1 MQALKRSTIRGAWI
15 VLLAAL
21 PVAAHMIS
29 MSTGTLNIEGPR
41 ARYELRIPAY
51 ELQHA
56 GGRMPDLLAEIR
68 FSSNGEDARMI
79 GKTCAYEN
87 GGEEYVCRAQYVFR
101 APPETIDVRCTL
113 YRTTVPN
120 HVHLLR
126 AENGGRSG
134 QAVLDMTFD
143 TGRLD
148 FAVPG
153 AVSVAA
159 SAFFSGGLRTLAGL
173 GQLLFLA
180 TILVAAH
187 TRREL
192 WAMAA
197 AAIGGQTLAAVLL
210 PTLAWY
216 PSQRFAEAAVALTIA
231 YLALDVLL
239 VPAARHRW
247 VVVLILGVF
256 HGLYFDVFLRAG
268 AFSPAFFLAGAAA
281 AEVALLL
288 LMALVFSRLTRWI
301 AAARPLM
308 VCRSLLAVAGLTWF
322 IVRLRG

>member
-1 MQALKRSTIRGAWI
+1 MQALKRSITRGAWT
-15 VLLAAL
+15 VLLAAV
-21 PVAAHMIS
+21 PAAAHMIS
-29 MSTGTLNIEGPR
+29 MSTGTLNIDGTR

-56 GGRMPDLLAEIR
+56 GGQVPDLLAEIR
-68 FSSNGEDARMI
+68 FSSNGEDARMVE
-79 GKTCAYEN
+79 KTCSYEN
-87 GGEEYVCRAQYVFR
+87 GGEEYVCRAQYVFK
-101 APPETIDVRCTL
+101 ASPETIDIRCTL
-113 YRTTVPN
+113 YRVTVPN

-126 AENGGRSG
+126 AENDGRTG
-134 QAVLDMTFD
+134 QAVLDVTFD

-159 SAFFSGGLRTLAGL
+159 SAFFSGSLRTLAGL

-197 AAIGGQTLAAVLL
+197 AVIGGQTLAAVLL
-210 PTLAWY
+210 STLEWY

-231 YLALDVLL
+231 YLALDVLFF
-239 VPAARHRW
+239 PAARHRW

-256 HGLYFDVFLRAG
+256 HGLYFDVFLRTG

-281 AEVALLL
+281 MELALLA

-301 AAARPLM
+301 TTARPLM

>member
-1 MQALKRSTIRGAWI
+1 
-15 VLLAAL
+15 
-21 PVAAHMIS
+21 
-29 MSTGTLNIEGPR
+29 
-41 ARYELRIPAY
+41 
-51 ELQHA
+51 
-56 GGRMPDLLAEIR
+56 MPDLLAEIR